1 MKCKHQKI
9 IRNQNYF
16 CNQQFFLYN
25 DIYSKIF
32 LIIFRCLHVTVHSPG
47 SSYAAS
53 GSWSPAHVPAS
64 KTAPLLSATFTF
76 DDHIRCM
83 AAKQRLTKGRIKAR
97 QRKMHQIARLLELPG
112 NVGPSCPS
120 PPITHLSSARQ
131 DMASG

>member
-1 MKCKHQKI
+1 M
-9 IRNQNYF
+9 
-16 CNQQFFLYN
+16 
-25 DIYSKIF
+25 
-32 LIIFRCLHVTVHSPG
+32 TVHSPG

-53 GSWSPAHVPAS
+53 GSSPAHVPAS

-112 NVGPSCPS
+112 NVGPTCPS
-120 PPITHLSSARQ
+120 PPITNLSSVRQ
-131 DMASG
+131 DAVSRKFLRHSVEIANFLPLRFYVKSNLAI

>member
-1 MKCKHQKI
+1 MFK
-9 IRNQNYF
+9 
-16 CNQQFFLYN
+16 
-25 DIYSKIF
+25 
-32 LIIFRCLHVTVHSPG
+32 IIFRCLHVTVHSPG

-53 GSWSPAHVPAS
+53 GASPAHVPAS

-120 PPITHLSSARQ
+120 PPITNLSLHRQ
-131 DMASG
+131 DVASG